1 MEAVR
6 VEHDLIGEIHVPK
19 SALWGVHT
27 ARVVENFPITGVAI
41 GHYRNLIKAMGLVK
55 AAAARDFMQQKDF
68 AGHILKRSSGYSAVC
83 PTYPE
88 GYYPDA
94 TLLESFENS
103 KGELSAWQR
112 DLGLISKQS
121 CC

>member
-1 MEAVR
+1 MSEWNYTKCAKPFDSL
-6 VEHDLIGEIHVPK
+6 E
-19 SALWGVHT
+19 
-27 ARVVENFPITGVAI
+27 
-41 GHYRNLIKAMGLVK
+41 
-55 AAAARDFMQQKDF
+55 AARDFMQQKDF

-83 PTYPE
+83 PSYPE

-112 DLGLISKQS
+112 DLGLTSKQS